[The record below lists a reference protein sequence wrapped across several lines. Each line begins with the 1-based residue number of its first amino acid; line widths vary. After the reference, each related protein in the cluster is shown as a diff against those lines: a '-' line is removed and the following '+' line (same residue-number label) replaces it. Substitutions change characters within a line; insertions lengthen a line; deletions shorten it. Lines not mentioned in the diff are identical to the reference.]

1 MASVEEMAQRMWV
14 NLISRPSGQFGLR
27 FLIQPAMA
35 TILAIRDG
43 LKDARTGRSA
53 YLWTIVARPEK
64 RGGRVRE
71 GFAATWK
78 VIVMALVIDA
88 IYQFIEFETFHPGE
102 ATIVA
107 IIVAIVPNLLIRG
120 PTARI
125 ARWWRSRAAPPGGG

>member
-1 MASVEEMAQRMWV
+1 MASVEEIAQRMWV
-14 NLISRPSGQFGLR
+14 NLVSRPSGQFGLR

-43 LKDARTGRSA
+43 LKDARTGRSP

-88 IYQFIEFETFHPGE
+88 MYQFIEIETIPPSG

-107 IIVAIVPNLLIRG
+107 IIVAIVPYLLIRG
-120 PTARI
+120 HTARI
-125 ARWWRSRAAPPGGG
+125 ARWWRSRAAPPDGG